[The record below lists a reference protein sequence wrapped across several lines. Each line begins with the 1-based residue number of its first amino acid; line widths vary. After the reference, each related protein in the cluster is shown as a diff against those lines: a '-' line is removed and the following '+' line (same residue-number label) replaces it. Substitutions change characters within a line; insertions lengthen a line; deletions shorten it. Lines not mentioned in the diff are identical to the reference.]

1 MCVPKNVEFV
11 KNMKIM
17 VFNISSFLCIF
28 YFFLGHIKKLEKY
41 EIHLNQLREV
51 IKSEKLKLKT

>member
-1 MCVPKNVEFV
+1 MCVPKNVKFV
-11 KNMKIM
+11 KNMKIL

-28 YFFLGHIKKLEKY
+28 NFFLGHINKLEKY